1 MRNSFGVAR
10 SSARAW
16 RASAAA
22 ISTALLAACST
33 GEGPTDVPTATIV
46 PPLNTAASQNRSPVK
61 IALLLPMGGMGET
74 AAAAK
79 SMKRAAELALFERN
93 DPSVQLVTKDDGGTA
108 AGGRAAA
115 DAAVRDGAEIILGPL
130 FAKSVVGVAPV
141 ARQARVPVFAF
152 SNDTQVAGNGV
163 YLMSVLP
170 EQEVNRIVTYA
181 ASRGKRRFAALI
193 PDTAYG
199 SVVEPAFRRAVKQ
212 AGGSVAIVEKYP
224 PGANGM
230 LGPAKR
236 VVDAIRN
243 NAAAGAPVDALFLPG
258 DREALPQIGPVIAY
272 SGLDTSRVKLLGTG
286 AWDFPSTGR
295 DGAFVGGWFAGP
307 DPVAWRAFS
316 ERFAKTFGSTPPR
329 IASVAYDAMSLAISL
344 SSNPPGTRFTPGN
357 LTRKNGF
364 AGVDGVVRFEPSGLS
379 QRGLAVLEVQTF
391 GATVIDPAPRS
402 FYDTQLSSAQ

>member
-1 MRNSFGVAR
+1 MRISFAAPRV
-10 SSARAW
+10 SARPW

-22 ISTALLAACST
+22 VFAALLAACST
-33 GEGPTDVPTATIV
+33 GGGPTDVPTAAIV
-46 PPLNTAASQNRSPVK
+46 PPLNSDGSENRPPVK
-61 IALLLPMGGMGET
+61 IALLLPTGGMGET
-74 AAAAK
+74 AAVAK

-108 AGGRAAA
+108 AGARAAA
-115 DAAVRDGAEIILGPL
+115 DAAIRDGAEIILGPL
-130 FAKSVVGVAPV
+130 FAKSVVGVAPL
-141 ARQARVPVFAF
+141 ARQGYVPVLAF
-152 SNDTQVAGNGV
+152 SNDTQVAGNGI

-170 EQEVNRIVTYA
+170 EQEVDRIIAYA
-181 ASRGKRRFAALI
+181 ALRGKRRFAALI

-199 SVVEPAFRRAVKQ
+199 RVVELSFRRAVER

-236 VVDAIRN
+236 VVEAVRN

-258 DREALPQIGPVIAY
+258 GQESLPQIGPVIAY

-286 AWDFPSTGR
+286 AWDFPSIAR
-295 DGAFVGGWFAGP
+295 DSAFVGGWYPSP
-307 DPVAWRAFS
+307 DPVAWRAFA
-316 ERFAKTFGSTPPR
+316 ERYAKTFGSTPPR
-329 IASVAYDAMSLAISL
+329 IASVAYDAMGLALSL
-344 SSNPPGTRFTPGN
+344 STNPPGTRFTPGN
-357 LTRKNGF
+357 LMRKNGF
-364 AGVDGVVRFEPSGLS
+364 AGVDGIVRFEPSGLS

-402 FYDTQLSSAQ
+402 FYGTQLSSAQ